1 MAEDAEQ
8 YKNIMTDL
16 IKKQVVILG
25 PSVALGT
32 AKKVAGLII
41 SEDGTATGISAD
53 PHTVL
58 SALAQG
64 YMSLSGQIAQNT
76 LSSILEK
83 HPDIKVPSLVN

>member
-1 MAEDAEQ
+1 MAEDFEQ
-8 YKNIMTDL
+8 YKSIITDL

-32 AKKVAGLII
+32 AKKIAGLTI
-41 SEDGTATGISAD
+41 SNDGTVTDVTSD
-53 PHTVL
+53 PHAAL

-83 HPDIKVPSLVN
+83 HPDIKTPILS